1 MAHSNHLINTS
12 FFLVKVL
19 LLRVNPSQRE
29 NFVHRKKDVFKG
41 EGYVDHKDHVGC
53 RPKSGSVSEKREK
66 MMRIFFFFLSKCTP
80 NCHRSGRGYGLVTE
94 ITKGAQK

>member
-1 MAHSNHLINTS
+1 MYS
-12 FFLVKVL
+12 
-19 LLRVNPSQRE
+19 
-29 NFVHRKKDVFKG
+29 KG

-53 RPKSGSVSEKREK
+53 RPKSGSVSEKKRENDED
-66 MMRIFFFFLSKCTP
+66 FFFLSKCTP